1 MTADLAYLPAK
12 IDLGILPA
20 PARRLLDPK
29 TPAPLR
35 QMAAKGISPGLKPH
49 ESLAVIVLLANPAII
64 LADAEAAGALGPA
77 DLEAAAATARATLE
91 KLPTALLHGALNPS
105 LAPWVIDALVPLFS
119 RDAAIMERIL
129 ALPQIS
135 LETVAHAATLA
146 SEAVAELIATN
157 EQKMLEH
164 PAIIEAVYMNKATR
178 MSTADR
184 VLELAVRNK
193 LELTGIPAYREA
205 AAAIINELIA
215 EPQPEPTFDDILYV
229 ETEEIAQIVTAKLD
243 EVAKNGG
250 VEDTHEVDEETGEEK
265 IKEVVLP
272 LHAQLAKMTVS
283 QKIRRA
289 MLGSAGDRMLLVR
302 DNNKLVAAAAIKS
315 PSIQENEVVRISS
328 SRNVSDDVLRIIAN
342 SGEWTHSHQ
351 IKLNLVMNPRT
362 PLVFSSRLIQ
372 HLREHELKALAKSK
386 NVTGAI
392 QSAAKQILERRVKKK

>member
-12 IDLGILPA
+12 MDLALLAA

-49 ESLAVIVLLANPAII
+49 EALAVIVLLASPAAII
-64 LADAEAAGALGPA
+64 ADAEASGTVSPA
-77 DLEAAAATARATLE
+77 DLEAAAATARATLD

-105 LAPWVIDALVPLFS
+105 LAPWVIDALVPLFAK
-119 RDAAIMERIL
+119 DAATMERIL
-129 ALPQIS
+129 GLPQIS
-135 LETVAHAATLA
+135 PETVAHGATLA

-157 EQKMLEH
+157 EQRMLAH
-164 PAIIEAVYMNKATR
+164 PRIIEALYMNKETR

-193 LELTGIPAYREA
+193 LELKGIPAFREA

-215 EPQPEPTFDDILYV
+215 EPQPEPNFDDVLYV
-229 ETEEIAQIVTAKLD
+229 ETEQIAQIVTTKLD
-243 EVAKNGG
+243 AAIEGA
-250 VEDTHEVDEETGEEK
+250 HEVDEETGEEK

-289 MLGSAGDRMLLVR
+289 MLGSASDRMLLVR

-328 SRNVSDDVLRIIAN
+328 SRNVSDDVLRIIAT

-351 IKLNLVMNPRT
+351 IKLNLVLNPRT

-386 NVTGAI
+386 NVTGAV
-392 QSAAKQILERRVKKK
+392 QAAAKQILDRRTTKKK

>member
-1 MTADLAYLPAK
+1 
-12 IDLGILPA
+12 
-20 PARRLLDPK
+20 
-29 TPAPLR
+29 
-35 QMAAKGISPGLKPH
+35 
-49 ESLAVIVLLANPAII
+49 
-64 LADAEAAGALGPA
+64 
-77 DLEAAAATARATLE
+77 
-91 KLPTALLHGALNPS
+91 
-105 LAPWVIDALVPLFS
+105 
-119 RDAAIMERIL
+119 MERIL

-135 LETVAHAATLA
+135 FETVAHAATLA

-164 PAIIEAVYMNKATR
+164 PPIIEAIYMNRATR

-205 AAAIINELIA
+205 AAAIVNELIA
-215 EPQPEPTFDDILYV
+215 EPQPEPTFDDLLYV
-229 ETEEIAQIVTAKLD
+229 ETEQIAQIVTAKLD
-243 EVAKNGG
+243 AA
-250 VEDTHEVDEETGEEK
+250 VEDTHEVDDETGEEK

-289 MLGSAGDRMLLVR
+289 MLGSASDRMLLVR

-315 PSIQENEVVRISS
+315 PTIQENEVVRISS

-386 NVTGAI
+386 NVTGAV
-392 QSAAKQILERRVKKK
+392 QTAAKQILERRNKKK

>member
-20 PARRLLDPK
+20 PARRLLDAK

-64 LADAEAAGALGPA
+64 LADAAAAGAVGPA
-77 DLEAAAATARATLE
+77 DLEAASATARATLE
-91 KLPTALLHGALNPS
+91 KLPAALLQGALNPS
-105 LAPWVIDALVPLFS
+105 LLPWVIDALVPLFA
-119 RDAAIMERIL
+119 RDAAVMERIL

-135 LETVAHAATLA
+135 FETVAHAATLA

-164 PAIIEAVYMNKATR
+164 PPIIEAIYMNKATR

-229 ETEEIAQIVTAKLD
+229 ETEQIAQIVTAKLD
-243 EVAKNGG
+243 AA

-392 QSAAKQILERRVKKK
+392 QTAAKQILERRVKKK

>member
-1 MTADLAYLPAK
+1 
-12 IDLGILPA
+12 
-20 PARRLLDPK
+20 
-29 TPAPLR
+29 
-35 QMAAKGISPGLKPH
+35 MAAKGISPGLKPH
-49 ESLAVIVLLANPAII
+49 ESLAVVVLLANPAII
-64 LADAEAAGALGPA
+64 LADAEAAGAVGPA
-77 DLEAAAATARATLE
+77 DLEAAAATARTTLA

-105 LAPWVIDALVPLFS
+105 LLPWVIDALVPLFA
-119 RDAAIMERIL
+119 RDADIMERIL

-135 LETVAHAATLA
+135 FETVAHAATLA

-164 PAIIEAVYMNKATR
+164 PPIIEAIYMNKATR

-215 EPQPEPTFDDILYV
+215 EPQPEPTFDDLLYV
-229 ETEEIAQIVTAKLD
+229 ETEQIAQIVTAKLD
-243 EVAKNGG
+243 AA

-342 SGEWTHSHQ
+342 SGEWTHSHV

-392 QSAAKQILERRVKKK
+392 QTAAKQILERRVKKK

>member
-12 IDLGILPA
+12 IDLTILPA

-64 LADAEAAGALGPA
+64 IAEAEAAGTLRPE
-77 DLEAAAATARATLE
+77 DLEAAAATARATLQN
-91 KLPTALLHGALNPS
+91 LPTALLHGALNPG
-105 LAPWVIDALVPLFS
+105 LASWVIDALVPIFA
-119 RDAAIMERIL
+119 RDAATMERIL
-129 ALPQIS
+129 GLPQIS
-135 LETVAHAATLA
+135 LETVAHAATRA
-146 SEAVAELIATN
+146 SEAVGELIATN
-157 EQKMLEH
+157 EQRMLEY
-164 PAIIEAVYMNKATR
+164 PPIIEALYMNKATR

-205 AAAIINELIA
+205 AAAIVNELIA
-215 EPQPEPTFDDILYV
+215 EPQPELTFDDVLYV
-229 ETEEIAQIVTAKLD
+229 ETEEIAQIVTATLD
-243 EVAKNGG
+243 AAAEG
-250 VEDTHEVDEETGEEK
+250 THEVDEETGEEK
-265 IKEVVLP
+265 IKEAVLP

-289 MLGSAGDRMLLVR
+289 MLGSASDRMLLVR

-315 PSIQENEVVRISS
+315 PTIQENEVVRISS
-328 SRNVSDDVLRIIAN
+328 SRNVSDDVLRIIATD
-342 SGEWTHSHQ
+342 GEWTHSHQ

-372 HLREHELKALAKSK
+372 HLREHELKALSKSK
-386 NVTGAI
+386 NVTGAV
-392 QSAAKQILERRVKKK
+392 QAAAKQILERRVKKNNK